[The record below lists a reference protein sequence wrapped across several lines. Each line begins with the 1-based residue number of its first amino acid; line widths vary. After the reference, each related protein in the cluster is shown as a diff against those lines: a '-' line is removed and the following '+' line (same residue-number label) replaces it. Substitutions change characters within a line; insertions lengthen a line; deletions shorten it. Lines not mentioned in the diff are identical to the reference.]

1 MLRQFVGTKLALI
14 CDPILRCLYLNRSNF
29 QLLVNLV
36 EMDEFWLYCS
46 FYSGNDFSSAVPY
59 QCFMR
64 STPLRR
70 TVISLFGSAV
80 NTLRARRRS
89 FSLKSSTGCLSL
101 AFAIFTFNLGFKI
114 CWNILYNNPVQSN
127 FFLAPGC
134 FLHTAVAP
142 TLFEVTGLPRMS
154 EAHYWIFPPLV
165 NLQWSGLTDNVSFTL
180 TPMARWGQVKLASN
194 YSVVP
199 FNEQQY

>member
-1 MLRQFVGTKLALI
+1 MSFDFIAVFI
-14 CDPILRCLYLNRSNF
+14 
-29 QLLVNLV
+29 V
-36 EMDEFWLYCS
+36 EMISRRQCHISVLWDPRLFDARLYHCS
-46 FYSGNDFSSAVPY
+46 DLQSTHWELAVGRFLSNL
-59 QCFMR
+59 Q
-64 STPLRR
+64 L
-70 TVISLFGSAV
+70 AV
-80 NTLRARRRS
+80 WVWR
-89 FSLKSSTGCLSL
+89 FP
-101 AFAIFTFNLGFKI
+101 IFTFNLGFKI

-142 TLFEVTGLPRMS
+142 TLFDVTGLPRMS

>member
-1 MLRQFVGTKLALI
+1 MSFDFIAVFI
-14 CDPILRCLYLNRSNF
+14 
-29 QLLVNLV
+29 V
-36 EMDEFWLYCS
+36 EMIS
-46 FYSGNDFSSAVPY
+46 RR
-59 QCFMR
+59 QCHISVLWD

-101 AFAIFTFNLGFKI
+101 AFPIFTFNVGFKI
-114 CWNILYNNPVQSN
+114 CGTSCTIIQSN
-127 FFLAPGC
+127 QTFSLPPGC
-134 FLHTAVAP
+134 FLQTAVAP
-142 TLFEVTGLPRMS
+142 TLFDVTGLPRMS

-165 NLQWSGLTDNVSFTL
+165 NLQWSGLTDNVCFTL

-194 YSVVP
+194 YSVVIP
-199 FNEQQY
+199 I